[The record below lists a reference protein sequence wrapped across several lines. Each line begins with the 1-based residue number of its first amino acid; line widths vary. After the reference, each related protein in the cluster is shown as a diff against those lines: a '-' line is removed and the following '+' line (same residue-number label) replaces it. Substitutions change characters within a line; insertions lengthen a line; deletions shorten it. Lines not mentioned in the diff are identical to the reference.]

1 VNERLPSF
9 DLVLATLG
17 RVEEPGAFLKSLE
30 RQGQVR
36 VRVLVVDQNGD
47 DRLAPV
53 LAAHPR
59 LDLRR
64 IAAPVGLARARNAAL
79 PELSADLVAFPDDD
93 CVYPDDL
100 LPRVA
105 GMLAERPELD
115 GLTGRG
121 QSSDGRSS
129 DRWPGER
136 MTLRRERIWHGGS
149 SYTIFLRR
157 GVVEQ
162 VGGFDERLGLG
173 SGTPWCSGEEID
185 YLIRALEAGA
195 LIEYEPELVVIH
207 PFKQLRGR
215 ELVVRGRRD
224 GGSVG
229 FILRKHAYPPR
240 QVARMLIRPLGGSLL
255 ALLRGDLP
263 LARFRMATLR
273 GRLAGWRAA
282 ARNGGSSRG
291 G

>member
-17 RVEEPGAFLKSLE
+17 RVEEPRAFLESLE
-30 RQGQVR
+30 RQGQLR
-36 VRVLVVDQNGD
+36 VRVLVIDQNGD

-93 CVYPDDL
+93 CVYPDGL
-100 LPRVA
+100 LLRVA
-105 GMLAERPELD
+105 AMLADRPELD

-157 GVVEQ
+157 GVVER
-162 VGGFDERLGLG
+162 VGRFDERLGLG

-185 YLIRALEAGA
+185 YLIRALETGA
-195 LIEYEPELVVIH
+195 LIEYDPEIAVAH
-207 PFKQLRGR
+207 PLKQLHGR
-215 ELVVRGRRD
+215 ELVARGRRD

-229 FILRKHAYPPR
+229 FILRKHRYPPR
-240 QVARMLIRPLGGSLL
+240 TLARMLVRPVGGALL
-255 ALLRGDLP
+255 ALVRGDP
-263 LARFRMATLR
+263 WRARFHLATLR
-273 GRLAGWRAA
+273 GRIAGYRAA
-282 ARNGGSSRG
+282 TPEG
-291 G
+291 